1 MRPLFVGLGLGASSA
16 LALAQADLR
25 DGYDVDTYR
34 VDLKVDPVSKSIG
47 GTGVT
52 VAKVTAPSLDVFEL
66 DLLAGRTVKGIRWVD
81 AKVTPTSSLAGKK
94 LAFDRDGDHIMIHLA
109 KPLKEGS
116 EVRVAVDYE
125 YAPGDRRSGIFFH
138 QTPDGKPWVQT
149 ECQGLG
155 AHSWWPCKNDNE
167 HPEDKF
173 AHFFMNATVPNG
185 LTAVSNGNLLS
196 KETKAGWTTFHWRHD
211 YPCENYAIV
220 LDVAPYVEFDDTFS
234 VPGSDKPVH
243 AAYYVLPQDLE
254 KAKLQFADA
263 PRMVQIYSEMFGPWP
278 YTNEKYSLVETDF
291 WGEEHS
297 TAVSYGNT
305 FPKWLKLHNQ
315 RDLYAQF
322 NSMFDYILIHECAHE
337 WWGNAVSARDWGHLW
352 IHEGFATYTEA
363 VYAEKMFGREKADEW
378 LAQMKPRISPQF
390 REYRGKNVLPSQ
402 AFDNNVYYKGAWILN
417 TLRTYVDNDEQWWK
431 ALKEFNLRFR
441 YKVATTEDFQSVL
454 EEVTKQSW
462 QEFFLEWFYNDAIP
476 VVKGTVR
483 LDGQNIVVDV
493 DNPEQHGCNFHLPLD
508 LEWKDGDAPKKTRL
522 RLQPGANHFTI
533 PAGDHPADLK
543 VVNLNRML
551 GQFDIKVAAANP

>member
-1 MRPLFVGLGLGASSA
+1 MRPLFVGLGLVASSA
-16 LALAQADLR
+16 MAFAQADLR
-25 DGYDVDTYR
+25 DAYDVDTYR
-34 VDLKVDPVSKSIG
+34 VDLKVDTDAKSIS

-52 VAKVTAPSLDVFEL
+52 VAKVTASSLNVFEL
-66 DLLAGRTVKGIRWVD
+66 DLLAGRTVKGVRWVD
-81 AKVTPTSSLAGKK
+81 AKVTPISSLAGKK
-94 LAFDRDGDHIMIHLA
+94 LAFDRNGDHIMVHLDRPVE
-109 KPLKEGS
+109 KGG
-116 EVRVAVDYE
+116 EVRVAVDYDYTPSGRE
-125 YAPGDRRSGIFFH
+125 TGIFFH
-138 QTPDGKPWVQT
+138 KTPDGKPWVQT

-173 AHFFMNATVPNG
+173 AHFFMNATVPKE
-185 LTAVSNGNLLS
+185 LTAVSNGNLIA
-196 KETKAGWTTFHWRHD
+196 KETKGAWTTFHWRHD

-254 KAKLQFADA
+254 KARLQFADA
-263 PRMVQIYSEMFGPWP
+263 PRMIQIYSEMFGPWP

-305 FPKWLKLHNQ
+305 FPKWAQAHHQ
-315 RDLYAQF
+315 ADPYARF

-337 WWGNAVSARDWGHLW
+337 WWGNAVSAQDWGHLW
-352 IHEGFATYTEA
+352 LHEGFATYTEA

-378 LAQMKPRISPQF
+378 LAQMKPRISPKF

-417 TLRTYVDNDEQWWK
+417 TLRTYVDDDEQWWK
-431 ALKEFNLRFR
+431 SLKEFNMRFR
-441 YKVATTEDFQSVL
+441 YKAATTEDFQSVL
-454 EEVTKQSW
+454 EEVTKQTW

-476 VVKGTVR
+476 VAQGTVR
-483 LDGQNIVVDV
+483 IDGQNIVVDV
-493 DNPEQHGCNFHLPLD
+493 DNPEQHGCKFHLPLD
-508 LEWKDGDAPKKTRL
+508 LVWKDGDTSRKSRV
-522 RLQPGANHFTI
+522 RLQPGTNHLTV
-533 PAGDHPADLK
+533 PAGEHPADLK

-551 GQFDIKVAAANP
+551 GQFDIKVSQ